1 MDVVLKSGTVLT
13 EEMMGEIGDAFD
25 RGEEPGETARVLIAP
40 VGRPMISEE
49 ELTSMGFKVPM
60 SWKARIDAKAALE
73 NLTRSQYLRKIVA
86 DAIF

>member
-1 MDVVLKSGTVLT
+1 
-13 EEMMGEIGDAFD
+13 
-25 RGEEPGETARVLIAP
+25 
-40 VGRPMISEE
+40 
-49 ELTSMGFKVPM
+49 MGFKVPM